1 MYLVIG
7 RGSIYTISHQNGV
20 LSTDKGAG
28 NIAEYTY
35 VQIESVQ
42 LLSEE
47 DRKTKIDDN
56 HFGIQI
62 NFYDKDLDMAKRNIL
77 YFECFEPADLDEHT
91 KPEDQEEIKR
101 DREASSEEDE

>member
-7 RGSIYTISHQNGV
+7 RSSIYTIAHQNGV

-28 NIAEYTY
+28 TIAEYTY

-42 LLSEE
+42 LLSEA
-47 DRKTKIDDN
+47 DRRTKIDDN

-62 NFYDKDLDMAKRNIL
+62 NFYDKDLDLAKRNIL
-77 YFECFEPADLDEHT
+77 YFECFEPADLDEQT
-91 KPEDQEEIKR
+91 NTEDQEEIKR
-101 DREASSEEDE
+101 DREASGDE